1 MRWAAFSPRVIA
13 AVVVSALLAPAAAA
27 QLAAPRAVHAS
38 SAAAVAVPPIATF
51 APGRYAVGSADW
63 DFGTIDIT
71 KPGSSTE
78 TITVQHFGTLR
89 YPAQAVG
96 TGRGPVPKAPV
107 AAGGPFPFVVFSHGR
122 FQEDPY
128 IGHNHEQ
135 ASYLLDHL
143 ASWGFVVASVNLDV
157 VGQYGQPAAIKQR
170 GEIVLATIAAFEQ
183 LDPSLYDIDF
193 EHIGLV
199 GHSRGGEGCLAA
211 WKGNT
216 AGYPIRA
223 IATISLTN
231 FQNMSVTGVPYLGL
245 YGSKDGDVNN
255 GWPIQVYD
263 QAEPAPKLFEYI
275 EGANHF
281 WFTDSIHYGGEGAA
295 TITREQH
302 HDCAR
307 TYITAFLLHALRD
320 APLPYAELCDGPALT
335 PVTGPIKI
343 HPLYADPQR
352 LLVNS
357 FEEPGSDPGS
367 NSLGGA
373 SVGEALVTQA
383 EENLDNI
390 AKTFY
395 QRTHGG
401 WIAFDSSAGLPEG
414 VAAPVYV
421 EELPGGVDASPYTH
435 LSLNALQRWNAPL
448 NTANQ
453 PQDLHVMLVDGAGH
467 SAQVA
472 LSDWGTI
479 AWPITHGGAFPKKS
493 VLRTTRI
500 PLREFGQVN
509 PAIDM
514 SDLRLVSL
522 VFDQTPSAELRID
535 DLGFTR

>member
-1 MRWAAFSPRVIA
+1 MRWAALSPRVIGW
-13 AVVVSALLAPAAAA
+13 VVVSALLGPAAATA
-27 QLAAPRAVHAS
+27 QL
-38 SAAAVAVPPIATF
+38 AVPPIGTF
-51 APGRYAVGSADW
+51 GPGRYAVGSADW
-63 DFGTIDIT
+63 NFGTIDIT
-71 KPGSSTE
+71 KPGSTTE
-78 TITVQHFGTLR
+78 TITVEHFGTLR

-96 TGRGPVPKAPV
+96 TSRGPIPDAPV
-107 AAGGPFPFVVFSHGR
+107 AQGGPFPFVVFSHGR

-135 ASYLLDHL
+135 ASYLLDQL

-183 LDPSLYDIDF
+183 LDPTLYDIDF
-193 EHIGLV
+193 QHIGLV

-216 AGYPIRA
+216 AGYAIRA

-281 WFTDSIHYGGEGAA
+281 WFTDSISYGGEGAA
-295 TITREQH
+295 LITREQH
-302 HDCAR
+302 HDVAR
-307 TYITAFLLHALRD
+307 TYITAFLLRELRG
-320 APLPYAELCDGPALT
+320 APLPEAELCDGKSLT
-335 PVTGPIKI
+335 PVTGPIRI
-343 HPLYADPQR
+343 HPLFADPQR

-357 FEEPGSDPGS
+357 FEEPDADPGH
-367 NSLGGA
+367 NSLGGT

-383 EENLDNI
+383 EEDLDNV

-401 WIAFDSSAGLPEG
+401 WIAFDSSGGLPAG
-414 VAAPVYV
+414 AAAPVYV

-448 NTANQ
+448 NAANQ
-453 PQDLHVMLVDGAGH
+453 AQDLHVMLVDGAGH

-479 AWPITHGGAFPKKS
+479 PWPITHGGAFPKKS

-500 PLREFGQVN
+500 PLREFSEVN

-514 SDLRLVSL
+514 TDLRLVSL

-535 DLGFTR
+535 DLSFTR